1 MRGYP
6 KHINTRQD
14 VENAMEIDA
23 GRTVAYLQQAID
35 NREGWV
41 ITGPLDSELDGVT
54 DETHRV
60 KDQGDAEE
68 GTEDWY
74 QEEWKP
80 LPGNTLDRLGIS
92 VSEAQAMI
100 EG

>member
-14 VENAMEIDA
+14 VENAMAIDPD
-23 GRTVAYLQQAID
+23 RTKDYLQRAID
-35 NREGWV
+35 SREGWA
-41 ITGPLDSELDGVT
+41 ITAQLESETDGVT

-60 KDQGDAEE
+60 VDKGDEE
-68 GTEDWY
+68 NGADWY

-80 LPGNTLDRLGIS
+80 LPGNTLDRLGIT
-92 VSEAQAMI
+92 VAEAQAMI
-100 EG
+100 GE

>member
-1 MRGYP
+1 MKGYP

-14 VENAMEIDA
+14 VENAMAIDPD
-23 GRTVAYLQQAID
+23 RTRAYLQRAID
-35 NREGWV
+35 GREGWV
-41 ITGPLDSELDGVT
+41 ITGHLDAEADGVT
-54 DETHRV
+54 DDTHRV

-68 GTEDWY
+68 GTHDWY

-92 VSEAQAMI
+92 VAEAQAMI
-100 EG
+100 EE